1 MGRKDLI
8 YCLLSTSTLLIPSL
22 VTFTLLLLY
31 FTPPSPL
38 LSTLLIPFFSLLS
51 YKLSYAALQA
61 LKFGPV
67 TGLPDESEFV
77 IYGAACKT
85 FGPMGTS
92 KD

>member
-1 MGRKDLI
+1 MGRTTLI
-8 YCLLSTSTLLIPSL
+8 YCLFSTSTLFIPSL
-22 VTFTLLLLY
+22 VAFTFFPLY
-31 FTPPSPL
+31 LTPPSHL

-51 YKLSYAALQA
+51 YKLSYAAPQA

-85 FGPMGTS
+85 FNPMGTS